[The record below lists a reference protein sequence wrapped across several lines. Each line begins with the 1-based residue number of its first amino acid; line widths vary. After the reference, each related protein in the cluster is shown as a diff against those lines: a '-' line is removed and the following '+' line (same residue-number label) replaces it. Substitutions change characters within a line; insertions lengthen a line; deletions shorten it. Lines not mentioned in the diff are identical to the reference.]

1 MIYYENEFGEFK
13 IVTSEDLLEV
23 WNAMSTEEQAEY
35 SDFNEYERCCNIN
48 EGGTLEECF
57 DQENVEKLLW
67 MHSNALAGWFPELT
81 ESLDT
86 AIEEDNPMK
95 VKLDTEAIWMLIRYY
110 SEGERYYENQKNF

>member
-23 WNAMSTEEQAEY
+23 WNTMSTEEQAEY

-48 EGGTLEECF
+48 EGGTLEECIE
-57 DQENVEKLLW
+57 QENVEKLLW
-67 MHSNALAGWFPELT
+67 MYSNALAGWFPELT
-81 ESLDT
+81 ESFDT

-95 VKLDTEAIWMLIRYY
+95 VKLDAEAIWMLIRYY
-110 SEGERYYENQKNF
+110 SEGERYYERK